1 MCYMMKIYS
10 IGTLCLENVVNT
22 NLAVQQGWYI
32 HPILETQSTLTES
45 YIRENCTRLHW
56 KVMQNHTKIDHVIN
70 CILVKQ
76 PFQKE
81 IVFVISDDYSNDIH
95 HVYLTD
101 PQRKMC
107 NDVRILKDLLGSA
120 NCVLNYIHLPYFCGT
135 SITFKGLLIILDM
148 SLVTIWIFYMD
159 SLRRIPRVET
169 IPSGKKYH
177 QALSATRPA
186 AAVIHLHNR
195 GLATNGEVYFYIF
208 FFCNK
213 TNRIF

>member
-1 MCYMMKIYS
+1 MLIEILWKKFVMC
-10 IGTLCLENVVNT
+10 LLHDENIFDWYFVSRECGVT
-22 NLAVQQGWYI
+22 NLDV
-32 HPILETQSTLTES
+32 LTES

-56 KVMQNHTKIDHVIN
+56 KAIQNHTKIDHVIN
-70 CILVKQ
+70 HILVKQ

-101 PQRKMC
+101 PQRKMW

-120 NCVLNYIHLPYFCGT
+120 HCVLNYIHLPYFCGT

-159 SLRRIPRVET
+159 SSRENVLIWSMP
-169 IPSGKKYH
+169 PSRKWWQIY
-177 QALSATRPA
+177 L
-186 AAVIHLHNR
+186 
-195 GLATNGEVYFYIF
+195 
-208 FFCNK
+208 NK
-213 TNRIF
+213 G